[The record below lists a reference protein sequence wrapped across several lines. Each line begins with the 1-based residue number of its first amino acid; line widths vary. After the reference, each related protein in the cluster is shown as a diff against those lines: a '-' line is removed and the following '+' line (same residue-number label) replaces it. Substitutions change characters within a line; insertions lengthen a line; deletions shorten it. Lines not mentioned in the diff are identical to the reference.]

1 MVSVRRNPSGFTLVE
16 LLVVIAII
24 GVLIALL
31 LPAVQQAR
39 EAARRMQCTNH
50 EKQIALALHNF
61 HDTYGKFPPGH
72 TGPATSPGWSW
83 NAMILPQMEQAN
95 IYDVLDPPNRT
106 AQQAIDLVTASSP
119 DVLLRDTLQATLDPY
134 NCPSD
139 VAPQTQSN
147 RPIGQRAISGFA
159 PAVGNYVGGQHS
171 GNGTNFKPDN
181 NATGI
186 FHVINEGSNFSD
198 IVDGTSNTILL
209 GERCWGWTR
218 GPEQYYHNAANQYLN
233 RSHSGSAEDNFHQN
247 RGSGDTTACSE
258 PGINP
263 YSSNTNLSSQSNSD
277 FAWNVRAAF
286 SSLHPGGANL
296 CRADGSVAFVSETV
310 NQTTLNR
317 LLNRHD
323 GQVVGSY

>member
-1 MVSVRRNPSGFTLVE
+1 MKSSDRSPSGFTLVE

-39 EAARRMQCTNH
+39 EAARRMQCTNYQ
-50 EKQIALALHNF
+50 KQIALALHNF

-72 TGPATSPGWSW
+72 TGGTSSPGWSW
-83 NAMILPQMEQAN
+83 NAMILPQVEQTN
-95 IYDVLDPPNRT
+95 IYDVLDPANRT
-106 AQQAIDLVTASSP
+106 AQEAIDEVTAATP
-119 DVLLRDTLQATLDPY
+119 NALLRDTLQAPLETY

-139 VAPQTQSN
+139 TAPDVQSN
-147 RPIGQRAISGFA
+147 RSIGLRTISGFA
-159 PAVGNYVGGQHS
+159 PAIGNYVGGQHS
-171 GNGTNFKPDN
+171 GDGTNFKDAK

-186 FHVINEGSNFSD
+186 FHVANEGSSFSD

-218 GPEQYYHNAANQYLN
+218 GSEQYHHNAANQYLN
-233 RSHSGSAEDNFHQN
+233 RNHSSNADDFHQN

-263 YSSNTNLSSQSNSD
+263 FSTRTNLTSQSNGD

-296 CRADGSVAFVSETV
+296 CRADGSVVFVSETV

-317 LLNRHD
+317 LLNRQD
-323 GQVVGSY
+323 GQVIGSY

>member
-1 MVSVRRNPSGFTLVE
+1 MNSSHRNQAGFTLVE

-61 HDTYGKFPPGH
+61 HDTYGKFPAGH
-72 TGPATSPGWSW
+72 TGGTSSAGWSW
-83 NAMILPQMEQAN
+83 NAMILPQMEQTN
-95 IYDVLDPPNRT
+95 IYDVLDPTNRT
-106 AQQAIDLVTASSP
+106 ATQAAADSTGSSP
-119 DVLLRDTLQATLDPY
+119 NVLLRDTLQAPLDPY
-134 NCPSD
+134 QCPSD
-139 VAPQTQSN
+139 TAPDIQSG
-147 RPIGQRAISGFA
+147 RTIGHRLVDGFA

-171 GNGTNFKPDN
+171 GNGTNFKTAKN
-181 NATGI
+181 STGI
-186 FHVINEGSNFSD
+186 FYEANKGSSFSE
-198 IVDGTSNTILL
+198 ITDGTSNTILL

-218 GPEQYYHNAANQYLN
+218 GPEIYHHNAANQYLN
-233 RSHSGSAEDNFHQN
+233 RNHSSNADDFHQN

-263 YSSNTNLSSQSNSD
+263 FSTRTNTTSQSNGD

-296 CRADGSVAFVSETV
+296 CRADGSVVFVSETV
-310 NQTTLNR
+310 NQTILNR
-317 LLNRHD
+317 LVNRQD
-323 GQVVGSY
+323 GQVIGEY